1 MEIYLYLSIVPEALI
16 ASMLP
21 PEEFGKYFAV
31 GTKKRTRGQ
40 AIFFQVN
47 KNFESDYL
55 RVKDI
60 EKLCVPN
67 PDGSPKRSKYI
78 AIYRVLEH
86 VPMNAIENLYL
97 VTDDG
102 RVLELKQSEYNEENH
117 DHLHLYQQL
126 SPVPPLVASSLD
138 PLSFCKY
145 ITNTVHPVS
154 VPKIMFV
161 ELMLNGLA
169 NDPENAPLDNI
180 PYRNIDHLRDCL
192 IELKKPGSKPNKTI
206 VRNTRDDLLYRTIKN
221 GFFIGDY
228 NECHY
233 YPFPSHEQLEN
244 EYYPWWKSALT
255 QGFSY

>member
-40 AIFFQVN
+40 AIFFKVN
-47 KNFESDYL
+47 RNFESDYL

-86 VPMNAIENLYL
+86 VPMHAIENLYL

-102 RVLELKQSEYNEENH
+102 RVLGLEQGEYKEENH
-117 DHLHLYQQL
+117 DQLHLYQQL

-145 ITNTVHPVS
+145 LTNTEHPVS

-221 GFFIGDY
+221 GFFIGDH

-233 YPFPSHEQLEN
+233 YPFPSLHQLEN
-244 EYYPWWKSALT
+244 DYYPWWKSALT

>member
-40 AIFFQVN
+40 AIFFKVN
-47 KNFESDYL
+47 RNFESNYL
-55 RVKDI
+55 KVKDI

-86 VPMNAIENLYL
+86 IPMDALENLYL

-102 RVLELKQSEYNEENH
+102 RVLEIEKGEYLEGNH
-117 DHLHLYQQL
+117 DELHLYQQL
-126 SPVPPLVASSLD
+126 SPVRPLVASSLD
-138 PLSFCKY
+138 PAKFMKY
-145 ITNTVHPVS
+145 ITNTEHPVS

-161 ELMLNGLA
+161 ELMLNGLSI
-169 NDPENAPLDNI
+169 DPQNASTENI
-180 PYRNIDHLRDCL
+180 PYRNIDHMRDCL
-192 IELKKPGSKPNKTI
+192 VDLKKAGSKPNKTV
-206 VRNTRDDLLYRTIKN
+206 VRNTRDDLLYRTTKN
-221 GFFIGDY
+221 GFFIGDQTELY
-228 NECHY
+228 Y
-233 YPFPSHEQLEN
+233 YPFPSREQLEG
-244 EYYPWWKSALT
+244 EFYSWWKSALT
-255 QGFSY
+255 QGFGY